1 MFEYDIESSA
11 VNAVLYRCCTMT
23 HTEMT
28 MSPTTIDSFTLL
40 DLSPHSSFSSPS
52 PSPPV
57 TPPRQEKSCEEDSD
71 TDFKT
76 SHTGSQNA
84 GSYATATGA
93 GEGGGWNRRE
103 GGSDS
108 GGENSP
114 GTLVDSHCG
123 AEMSF
128 TDSGC
133 GSSYVSLPGFQVD
146 CGL

>member
-1 MFEYDIESSA
+1 
-11 VNAVLYRCCTMT
+11 MT

-52 PSPPV
+52 PSP
-57 TPPRQEKSCEEDSD
+57 TPPVSPPRREKSCEEASD

-84 GSYATATGA
+84 GSYATGA
-93 GEGGGWNRRE
+93 CEGGGWNRRE

-108 GGENSP
+108 SGENSP
-114 GTLVDSHCG
+114 GALVDSHCG

-133 GSSYVSLPGFQVD
+133 GSSDVSLQGFKVD
-146 CGL
+146 CNIHDYY